1 MFKFINYFYTFSK
14 LTTSFVLLGFLLV
27 LGYALYISYK
37 DVDQVAINLEQK
49 FSEMNKEINLNN
61 SKFSKIEAMIEK
73 NEITLSKINDNI
85 TNSNENREFEKLRKE
100 NVELLKEIKIIKSQ
114 IKNILTYEEDIA
126 NNKND
131 ENFNS
136 EKIVALKNLIML
148 NYENGKIV
156 NNEIANLQTFAQ
168 GTSSEIFEKLFLLK
182 SKNFFGKD
190 NLIKE
195 FDISVQKYVEK
206 KFIEKNNNSVISFFL
221 NYISIMPNDLD
232 VYDNEDLNILL
243 RAKNHLNRD
252 EHLLSLNQVLSIESS
267 EEYFAEWI
275 TQINLYIDFKKN
287 IMKVNK

>member
-49 FSEMNKEINLNN
+49 FSEMNKEINLNT

-168 GTSSEIFEKLFLLK
+168 GTSSEIFEKLFLLD

-195 FDISVQKYVEK
+195 FDLSVQKYVEK